1 MKWSQ
6 LRKIAEQKGYR
17 LKRNGANHDV
27 YMNDKG
33 MVLIIERHDSEEIK
47 NGLYRKLKKQLGF

>member
-6 LRKIAEQKGYR
+6 LRKIAEQKGYK

-33 MVLIIERHDSEEIK
+33 TILIIERHDSEEIK
-47 NGLYRKLKKQLGF
+47 NGLYQRLKKQLGF